1 MRPPSSSMHGSGRLI
16 NAHAQPV
23 MVASSSPLSSST
35 RNSGGAV
42 RAFRRL
48 MRRSHGGH
56 LGGAQITDNDVRR
69 LARKGG
75 VKRIAKATIA
85 EARHA
90 LVEYMKAVLKDT
102 VVYTEHARRMTVTV
116 PDVLRALRKR
126 GTTLYGYGGDEL
138 PTGVKSRHRRAET
151 IRTAPVNV
159 QDVLNAARTGQAHTA
174 AATVPPP
181 AAQSPQSPPIVEAA
195 RATSPASAP
204 DSSAAALTTPAPTAR
219 VLGATPD
226 TVPNDA
232 VTPEDVTL
240 AQSSFAKHFQE
251 AHVDDC
257 PASHLFAR
265 ARAESRAVGR
275 TVLSE
280 ATLRGLLAQLQE
292 QNRVM
297 VDTDTD
303 RVFLI

>member
-1 MRPPSSSMHGSGRLI
+1 MHGSGRLI

-23 MVASSSPLSSST
+23 MVASPLSST

-69 LARKGG
+69 LARKAG

-265 ARAESRAVGR
+265 ARAENRAVGR

-280 ATLRGLLAQLQE
+280 GTLRGLLAQLQE

>member
-1 MRPPSSSMHGSGRLI
+1 MRPPSNRSSSLLHGSGRLI

-23 MVASSSPLSSST
+23 MVASSPPLSST

-116 PDVLRALRKR
+116 PDVLRP
-126 GTTLYGYGGDEL
+126 YMGGLEKIL
-138 PTGVKSRHRRAET
+138 PE
-151 IRTAPVNV
+151 
-159 QDVLNAARTGQAHTA
+159 
-174 AATVPPP
+174 
-181 AAQSPQSPPIVEAA
+181 
-195 RATSPASAP
+195 
-204 DSSAAALTTPAPTAR
+204 
-219 VLGATPD
+219 
-226 TVPNDA
+226 
-232 VTPEDVTL
+232 
-240 AQSSFAKHFQE
+240 
-251 AHVDDC
+251 
-257 PASHLFAR
+257 
-265 ARAESRAVGR
+265 
-275 TVLSE
+275 
-280 ATLRGLLAQLQE
+280 
-292 QNRVM
+292 
-297 VDTDTD
+297 
-303 RVFLI
+303 